1 VVPKFFFIIFTEF
14 SVSYSFKCFPAF
26 SFRNIFKVQNLV
38 FVLYDSMVGLVSLWL
53 LCGIGLLGFRE

>member
-1 VVPKFFFIIFTEF
+1 
-14 SVSYSFKCFPAF
+14 
-26 SFRNIFKVQNLV
+26 LV